1 MVGGVLPLFAFPSSA
16 WDLNGIKLGTPQL
29 GAITD
34 ISTAIGVEAILT
46 FFLVFTVFAT
56 GVDKRGTGQIA
67 GFAIG
72 FVLIFDILVGGPL
85 TGAAMNPARWFGTAA
100 PIGFFHNHVVYWV
113 GPIIGGI
120 VAALVYKYGLLKG
133 E

>member
-1 MVGGVLPLFAFPSSA
+1 VVLVDFSYLSF
-16 WDLNGIKLGTPQL
+16 
-29 GAITD
+29 
-34 ISTAIGVEAILT
+34 TA
-46 FFLVFTVFAT
+46 FAT
-56 GVDKRGTGQIA
+56 WVGKRGTGQIA

-100 PIGFFHNHVVYWV
+100 SIGVLYNHVVYWV

-120 VAALVYKYGLLKG
+120 VAALVYGYGLLKK

>member
-1 MVGGVLPLFAFPSSA
+1 MG
-16 WDLNGIKLGTPQL
+16 LNGIKLGTPQL
-29 GAITD
+29 GAVTD
-34 ISTAIGVEAILT
+34 ISIAIGVEALLN

-56 GVDKRGTGQIA
+56 GVDRRGTGQIA

-85 TGAAMNPARWFGTAA
+85 TGAAMNPARAFGTAA
-100 PIGFFHNHVVYWV
+100 AIFHFPLEHIVYWI

-120 VAALVYKYGLLKG
+120 VAGLVYGYGLLKRT
-133 E
+133 ECAFRALSHRMS